1 MGNKVITV
9 NLSTKSINK
18 AIKELEKYKR
28 DFLKKVDIYR
38 KRLADEISKDASIR
52 FASSGVNDVV
62 HGGTRQA
69 NVTVTVSDNGKI
81 SMVIAEGEDAVW
93 CEFGAGVYHNGS
105 VGSSPNPYGNDLGLT
120 IGSFGD
126 GHGSQDV
133 WGYYETPGDPNT
145 LVLTH
150 GTEATMPMY
159 RAVQSIVPKAVSIAR
174 EVFT

>member
-1 MGNKVITV
+1 MAKKVISV
-9 NLSTKSINK
+9 KLSTQGINK
-18 AIKELEKYKR
+18 ALRELEKYKQ
-28 DFLKKVDIYR
+28 DFLKKVDLYR

-69 NVTVTVSDNGKI
+69 NVSVTVSDNGKI
-81 SMVIAEGEDAVW
+81 TMVIAEGEDAVW

-105 VGSSPNPYGNDLGLT
+105 AGSSPNPYGNELGVT
-120 IGSFGD
+120 IGGFGD
-126 GHGSQDV
+126 GHGKQDV
-133 WGYYETPGDPNT
+133 WGYYETPGDPST

-174 EVFT
+174 EVFS

>member
-1 MGNKVITV
+1 MANKVISV
-9 NLSTKSINK
+9 SLSTQGINK
-18 AIKELEKYKR
+18 ALKEVEKYKQ
-28 DFLKKVDIYR
+28 DFLKKVDLYR
-38 KRLADEISKDASIR
+38 KRLADEISKDASFR
-52 FASSGVNDVV
+52 FAGSGVNDVV
-62 HGGTRQA
+62 HGGTRKA

-105 VGSSPNPYGNDLGLT
+105 VGSSPNPYGSELGVT
-120 IGSFGD
+120 IGGYGK
-126 GHGSQDV
+126 GHGKQDV
-133 WGYYETPGDPNT
+133 WGYYETPGDPST

-174 EVFT
+174 EVFS